1 MKLKGKNAIVTGAGS
16 GMGLAMANLF
26 SSEGAKL
33 ILGDWNQQ
41 RLDKVVSDIKAKG
54 GEAIGIHGNIA
65 DKAIAE
71 SLVEKSIE
79 AYGKLDILCNNAG
92 IMDYMQ
98 GIDEVTDE
106 IWNKVLEINLF
117 GPMYAT
123 RKAVPFMKKNKGGS
137 IINTVSTAGLHGGAA
152 GVAYTTSKHGLI
164 GLTRNTAWFYAK
176 EGIRCNAICPGG
188 TATNIAD
195 TMPKDKLSAFGSQRA
210 GVFGGII
217 PAFLQPL
224 DIANLALFLASD
236 DSKNINGAIINADA
250 GWGAA

>member
-1 MKLKGKNAIVTGAGS
+1 MKLEGKSAIITGAGS

-33 ILGDWNQQ
+33 ILSDWNKE
-41 RLDKVVSDIKAKG
+41 RLDKVVSELKAKG
-54 GEAIGIHGNIA
+54 SKVIGIQGNIA
-65 DKAIAE
+65 EKAVAE
-71 SLVEKSIE
+71 SLVAKSIE
-79 AYGKLDILCNNAG
+79 SYGKLDILCNNAG

-106 IWNKVLEINLF
+106 IWEKVLKVNLY
-117 GPMYAT
+117 GPMYTT
-123 RKAVPFMKKNKGGS
+123 RKAVSFMKDNGGGS
-137 IINTVSTAGLHGGAA
+137 IINTSSVAGIHGGAA
-152 GVAYTTSKHGLI
+152 GLAYTVSKHGLI
-164 GLTRNTAWFYAK
+164 GLTRNTAWIYAK
-176 EGIRCNAICPGG
+176 AGIRCNAICPGG

-195 TMPKDKLSAFGSQRA
+195 TMPKDKLSAFGGERA
-210 GVFGGII
+210 GLYASIMPG
-217 PAFLQPL
+217 FLQPI